1 MKCSMKKNA
10 NSVRIGI
17 SASFTEELRKGING
31 YIHFEV
37 SWSDYSYMP
46 DSYAQGIR
54 KDVRTHELIVL
65 EKVKKET
72 LSLIITQILPYMTK
86 NIP

>member
-1 MKCSMKKNA
+1 MKCSM
-10 NSVRIGI
+10 

-37 SWSDYSYMP
+37 SWSHYSYIP

-65 EKVKKET
+65 ETVKQET
-72 LSLIITQILPYMTK
+72 LSLMITQILPYMTK
-86 NIP
+86 NRP